1 MGRILID
8 GQPYHIENAGAYLNR
23 PIGESDWMLIDQA
36 RIDEFARSTNDPNP
50 LHIDPEWCR
59 KHSPYGR
66 PIAHGF
72 LTLSLL
78 SHFAYDAKLQPDG
91 VDYGINYGF
100 ERVRFMAPVAV
111 GQHVRLRASLI
122 ECKSV
127 GAGKWLFKARCTVE
141 VRETERVALSAVWG
155 VLFVRIPQP
164 VEASPAE

>member
-1 MGRILID
+1 MGRMLIE
-8 GQPYHIENAGAYLNR
+8 GQPYHIENAQAYVNK
-23 PIGESDWMLIDQA
+23 PIGVSEWMRIDQG

-50 LHIDPEWCR
+50 LHIDAEWCR

-78 SHFAYDAKLQPDG
+78 SHFAYDANLQPDG

-111 GQHVRLRASLI
+111 GQHVRMRASLM
-122 ECKSV
+122 ECKPV
-127 GAGKWLFKARCTVE
+127 GGGKWLFKARCTVE
-141 VRETERVALSAVWG
+141 VQETDRVALSAVWG
-155 VLFVRIPQP
+155 VLFVRIMPAQRA
-164 VEASPAE
+164 ASA